1 MKKLLFLFLFSWSL
15 VWSSL
20 PPDEGMWL
28 LMYIAQMNYA
38 DMQKLGLKLSP
49 DQIYSVDKP
58 SLKDA
63 VVGLGNSQTG
73 GTSFFCTGEVVSPN
87 GLIFTN
93 HHCGFEAIQSVSTLE
108 HDYLT
113 NGFWAKS
120 YEEEIPIK
128 DMTISFLVR
137 MDNVTDK
144 VLKDVT
150 DDMTPAKREEII
162 KKAIKKIEKE
172 ASENGKYNT
181 VVRDMFE
188 GNEYYLFVYQ
198 TYMDVRLVGAPP
210 SSIGKFGGDTDNWM
224 WPRHT
229 GDFSIF
235 RVYAAPDGTPAK
247 YSKDNVP
254 LKPKHY
260 LPISLKGVHKNDF
273 TMIFGFPGTTERYLP
288 SYGIKLAL
296 EESNPT
302 IIKIRDK
309 KLAIM
314 KKYMDQDPKTKLQYA
329 SKYAQTANYWKYF
342 IGQNKGIK
350 RWNIIERK
358 EQLEAEFAKW
368 VHSNP
373 EREKL
378 YGNVL
383 SDFEKGYNDLKKIN
397 IVFWYLNDGIFQ
409 GPEFIL
415 ASFQM
420 AYQLNNLLETQ
431 NKAPKNEKSKYDDM
445 IKNAA
450 EDAMK
455 QAEDFFK
462 DYNPTVDKEIFV
474 EMMKMYIKDVPAD
487 YQADIIKKELFGKK
501 FKGDIQK
508 WADYIYSTSIFVDEK
523 KCKDFL
529 KNPSYKIISKDPGFT
544 VAMSFIQNIRNIY
557 STYSAAQEKI
567 KNASRLYIKALREMM
582 PDKKFYPDANSTI
595 RMTYGTVQDYYPYD
609 AVYYDYRTTYKGI
622 LEKEDPTNEEFVVD
636 STLKRLLLNKDFGPY
651 AENGTLYVCFLTNN
665 DITGGNSG
673 SPVINANGEL
683 VGLAFDGNWEGMSS
697 DLQYQPEVQ
706 RTIVVDVRYVL
717 FIIDKL
723 GGAKNLIKEL
733 TLVQ

>member
-247 YSKDNVP
+247 YSKNNVP

-260 LPISLKGVHKNDF
+260 LPISLKGIHKNDF
-273 TMIFGFPGTTERYLP
+273 TMIFGFPGTTKRYLP

-302 IIKIRDK
+302 IIKVRDK

-358 EQLEAEFAKW
+358 EQLEADFTKW

-397 IVFWYLNDGIFQ
+397 IVFWYFNDGIFQ

-415 ASFQM
+415 ASFQI

-431 NKAPKNEKSKYDDM
+431 NKAPKNEKSKYNDM

-529 KNPSYKIISKDPGFT
+529 KNPSYKVISKDPGFA

>member
-544 VAMSFIQNIRNIY
+544 VAMSFIQNIRNIF